1 MRVIYYQ
8 RKGTER
14 GFSIEKSFEAMRRH
28 LPDGIQWELATAPHD
43 SKGPAR
49 TLSNLIAAQGWTGD
63 ISHITGDIHYVAA
76 ALPGSRTILT
86 IHDCGYRRKLG
97 GVKRWIME
105 LMWYRIPCSR
115 VALVTA
121 VSEFTKSELV
131 RYVGVPAEKVSVVPT
146 CISPLFRR
154 VDRKFNDERP
164 TVLQVGT
171 AENKNLVRVASALAG
186 LPCHLRVIGR
196 LSVAQERALQGT
208 GVSYSTASNLGEDA
222 LFDEYVRADVV
233 AFVSTYEGF
242 GMPIIEGNT
251 VGRPVVTSN
260 VASMPEI
267 AGRAAA
273 LVDPF
278 DVGSMREGFRR
289 VVRDRAYRDALVEA
303 GSENARRFS
312 ASEVALAYSRLYHSV
327 AASDRGGGRAW
338 R

>member
-1 MRVIYYQ
+1 
-8 RKGTER
+8 
-14 GFSIEKSFEAMRRH
+14 
-28 LPDGIQWELATAPHD
+28 
-43 SKGPAR
+43 
-49 TLSNLIAAQGWTGD
+49 
-63 ISHITGDIHYVAA
+63 
-76 ALPGSRTILT
+76 
-86 IHDCGYRRKLG
+86 
-97 GVKRWIME
+97 
-105 LMWYRIPCSR
+105 
-115 VALVTA
+115 
-121 VSEFTKSELV
+121 
-131 RYVGVPAEKVSVVPT
+131 VPAEKVSVVPT

-154 VDRKFNDERP
+154 VNREFNDERP

-186 LPCHLRVIGR
+186 LPCHLRVIGS
-196 LSVAQERALQGT
+196 LSAAQERALQGA
-208 GVSYSTASNLGEDA
+208 GVSYSTATNLGEDA
-222 LFDEYVRADVV
+222 LFDEYVHADVV

-278 DVGSMREGFRR
+278 DVGNMREGFRR

-303 GSENARRFS
+303 GFENARRFS
-312 ASEVALAYSRLYHSV
+312 APEVALGYSRLYHRI
-327 AASDRGGGRAW
+327 AGNDRDGGRAW